1 MFALLGG
8 AGGIASDLIG
18 SAASNVVGQAIQG
31 GGGGGLGSVIGNVA
45 DTLSGG
51 LLGGVTKTLGGLFG
65 R

>member
-1 MFALLGG
+1 VRPG
-8 AGGIASDLIG
+8 AAGIASDLIG
-18 SAASNVVGQAIQG
+18 GAASNVVGQAIQ